1 MKFLFN
7 QCYFLLESRAVAC
20 ASIALPARFSFV
32 DLVNAR
38 LHTCSLSRCVNPSC
52 ECKTRAEVYLFPS
65 GLAEGGKNIEQR
77 LQRWWM
83 ERIKNFLNSL
93 EEALTTRSL
102 NVLHVN
108 EVGNAGG
115 GWMQRLRLF
124 TSMKVRRIRLRASHR
139 SVRTFGRTG
148 EGEGR
153 WGEQLGFSKI
163 WMSKF

>member
-1 MKFLFN
+1 MLFSSLI
-7 QCYFLLESRAVAC
+7 QGSCLCFHRF
-20 ASIALPARFSFV
+20 ASALFFCWFGERTPAYLQPFSV
-32 DLVNAR
+32 RKSELRMQNANW
-38 LHTCSLSRCVNPSC
+38 SLFIP
-52 ECKTRAEVYLFPS
+52 A